1 MSQKL
6 RNFTLAAGMALAAV
20 VASVATP
27 ALAQHKEQFFP
38 LLVYRTGEIGRAH
51 V

>member
-27 ALAQHKEQFFP
+27 ALAQPKEQFFP

>member
-6 RNFTLAAGMALAAV
+6 RNFTLAAGLAVAAV

-27 ALAQHKEQFFP
+27 AMAQPKEQF
-38 LLVYRTGEIGRAH
+38 
-51 V
+51 